1 MNNTTAVNESVN
13 ATAKSTFWKPDFVMP
28 EIGNMNAQLE
38 RIFIDSISSWGLDPE
53 HTLFIIVELLTLML
67 IAYYL
72 YVYSTS
78 KSSGVFKWIF
88 IVAALIIVLLM
99 LEVI

>member
-1 MNNTTAVNESVN
+1 MNSTTSINETVN
-13 ATAKSTFWKPDFVMP
+13 ASANSTFWKPDFAMP

-38 RIFIDSISSWGLDPE
+38 QIFIDALNSWGLNPE
-53 HTLFIIVELLTLML
+53 HTLFIIVELLTLIL

-78 KSSGVFKWIF
+78 KGSGIFKWIF

>member
-1 MNNTTAVNESVN
+1 MTNTTAVNESVN
-13 ATAKSTFWKPDFVMP
+13 TTTNSTFWKPDFVMP

>member
-1 MNNTTAVNESVN
+1 MNNKTAINETVN
-13 ATAKSTFWKPDFVMP
+13 ATENATFWKPDFVMP

-38 RIFIDSISSWGLDPE
+38 QIFIDALSSWGLNPE